1 MMRKGIK
8 LLLFLGAL
16 LLPLH
21 NVNAGSTLIIEMTDG
36 KTTSFNLQEK
46 PVVTMSGSKMV
57 IKSLSLSANLERN
70 DVVRFYF
77 KDTDATVGI
86 EPVTEKDVLKITQD
100 SSGRFL
106 ITDFDTDDNIIVS
119 DMKGRLYR
127 ECVSIDGRTAIID
140 LSSCHQGIYIIRI
153 GKKQSI
159 KITRK

>member
-1 MMRKGIK
+1 MGNRMK
-8 LLLFLGAL
+8 LLIMLVVL
-16 LLPLH
+16 LIPQFA
-21 NVNAGSTLIIEMTDG
+21 NASSTLIIELTSG
-36 KTTSFNLQEK
+36 KTTSFNLLEK
-46 PVVTMSGSKMV
+46 PVVTISGTKMV
-57 IKSLSLSANLERN
+57 IKSSSLSADYERN

-77 KDTDATVGI
+77 KDTGTPVGI
-86 EPVTEKDVLKITQD
+86 EPVTEKEVLKITQD
-100 SSGRFL
+100 SNGRFL